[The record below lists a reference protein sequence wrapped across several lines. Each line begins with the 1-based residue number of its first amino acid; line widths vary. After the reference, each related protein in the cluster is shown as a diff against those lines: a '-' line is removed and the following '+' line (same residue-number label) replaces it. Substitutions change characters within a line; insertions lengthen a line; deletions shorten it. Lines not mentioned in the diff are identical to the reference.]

1 MLNLKAPN
9 LHQTSI
15 ITYDNQILMN
25 PLFFL
30 FGNICCYSIGRIKEG
45 ILLERT
51 ENTRTEVEKL
61 YSYRTKIRKNK
72 TTLKKIVRVY

>member
-1 MLNLKAPN
+1 M
-9 LHQTSI
+9 
-15 ITYDNQILMN
+15 ITYDNQILTN
-25 PLFFL
+25 PLLFFL
-30 FGNICCYSIGRIKEG
+30 FENICFSIERIKEG